1 MMCKDIKLDFDY
13 IFWPMHFL
21 EVLTLLSVSVNAY
34 SYISLVEM
42 IDGNISFYIFLRD
55 LNT

>member
-13 IFWPMHFL
+13 IFWPMHSL
-21 EVLTLLSVSVNAY
+21 EVLILLSVSINAY

-42 IDGNISFYIFLRD
+42 IDGNISFYIFVRD